1 MAGCYKFLGAW
12 ILCSYICQ
20 HRSGHN
26 TPVSL
31 QQDKCSAFV
40 LHFFFPLFCNF
51 SFYINETSYTFK
63 GQAWGAELW
72 EWAIK
77 CISGYIVNIP
87 LQRCRTSMTKAL
99 VTAQSLGLKDLVWSQ
114 FCSSLLHS
122 HLNGQVQPFTSDLL
136 NYIYHIKHPHIC
148 NSVSVLL
155 ILIFWSKD
163 LNLG

>member
-1 MAGCYKFLGAW
+1 MAGCYKFLGAR
-12 ILCSYICQ
+12 ILCSCSCQ

-40 LHFFFPLFCNF
+40 LHFFPLCSAIFHFISMKQVIHLKIKPEGQNCENGLSNAFQAISSAFLYKGVEPAWLKHQWQSTKVRAKGSSMKSVLFF
-51 SFYINETSYTFK
+51 SITF
-63 GQAWGAELW
+63 
-72 EWAIK
+72 
-77 CISGYIVNIP
+77 S
-87 LQRCRTSMTKAL
+87 
-99 VTAQSLGLKDLVWSQ
+99 
-114 FCSSLLHS
+114 
-122 HLNGQVQPFTSDLL
+122 LNGQVQPFTNDLL
-136 NYIYHIKHPHIC
+136 NYLYHIKYPHIC